1 MRGAKG
7 WRFLARGGVGEG
19 TNPVDGAAPPL
30 PLSNAQVLPNILHIG
45 QLCTM
50 VEFESHIYP
59 YLEPI
64 FPITEPI
71 QILQIS
77 LHNMDILLTKSPPN
91 KVQEHILPMI
101 YRALDGDNV
110 SVQQLSLSV
119 MYATSCDAPVVQ
131 SLVTVPAR
139 SRHRANRHRPPLC
152 FLYGN
157 S

>member
-1 MRGAKG
+1 
-7 WRFLARGGVGEG
+7 
-19 TNPVDGAAPPL
+19 
-30 PLSNAQVLPNILHIG
+30 
-45 QLCTM
+45 M

-139 SRHRANRHRPPLC
+139 SRLHCIN
-152 FLYGN
+152 G
-157 S
+157 